1 MSGVR
6 TRASSRA
13 SAFADERSRVP
24 GANGNLRRS
33 AADAKNAEAG
43 PFGNNESHKRSSPA
57 GNARAASRAKDER
70 RYEERK
76 VTERTFEAHVE
87 RVISRTNSPAKQQ
100 QQQQQP
106 QRRSTLQQQQQQ
118 PPEKRPP
125 EMRRQKSSTDLRQRE
140 MRAETPPGM
149 AYLSFSD
156 GNKMGDE
163 MIYMLDILFFPFSL
177 LSYGEL
183 TLVMTSYLEPR
194 GNASAAHF
202 CRPGIANLDSSHCV
216 RDSVCATAETSE
228 RVNAGGSGG
237 CHCGRSVIC
246 FHGL

>member
-13 SAFADERSRVP
+13 SVFADDRSRVP
-24 GANGNLRRS
+24 GANGNFRRG

-87 RVISRTNSPAKQQ
+87 RVASRTNSPAKS

-118 PPEKRPP
+118 QQQPPPQRPA

-140 MRAETPPGM
+140 MRAETPPGT
-149 AYLSFSD
+149 AYL
-156 GNKMGDE
+156 
-163 MIYMLDILFFPFSL
+163 PSL
-177 LSYGEL
+177 
-183 TLVMTSYLEPR
+183 
-194 GNASAAHF
+194 
-202 CRPGIANLDSSHCV
+202 
-216 RDSVCATAETSE
+216 
-228 RVNAGGSGG
+228 
-237 CHCGRSVIC
+237 
-246 FHGL
+246 